1 MRLRIVVAAIL
12 IPAML
17 FVVLGL
23 PEIVTVFFVAF
34 FAAIGAY
41 ELLHNTRLVMHFR
54 LVVYSM
60 LFAFAIPFWSFYGCD
75 RTLEL
80 VGILIFFAILFA
92 ENMMADGK
100 IPLQKLCICFMA
112 GMVLP
117 YMFSAIARILAMHH
131 GRNIVLLPFLIAFA
145 SDGGAYFIGV
155 FFGKHKMAPII
166 SPKKTWEGF
175 FGGITFAI
183 VGTVIYMIV
192 QQFAFDMHVN
202 YFYAI
207 VYGVIGSLAGVFGD
221 LCFSVIKRQVGIKD
235 YGTIFPGHGGMYDR
249 FDSVIVVTPLIECLL
264 ILIPAIW

>member
-1 MRLRIVVAAIL
+1 
-12 IPAML
+12 ML

-34 FAAIGAY
+34 FAAIGTH
-41 ELLHNTRLVMHFR
+41 ELLHNTGLVRHFR

-75 RTLEL
+75 HMLEL
-80 VGILIFFAILFA
+80 AGILVFFALMFA

-100 IPLQKLCICFMA
+100 IPFQKISICFMA
-112 GMVLP
+112 GLVLP
-117 YMFSAIARILAMHH
+117 YMFSAIARIIAMDH
-131 GRNIVLLPFLIAFA
+131 GKNIVLLPFLIAFV
-145 SDGGAYFIGV
+145 SDGGAYFVGV

-175 FGGITFAI
+175 FGGIFFAV
-183 VGTVIYMIV
+183 VGTLIYMLV
-192 QQFAFDMHVN
+192 QQLCFGMTIN
-202 YFYAI
+202 YLYAI
-207 VYGVIGSLAGVFGD
+207 VYGLLGSLAGVFGD
-221 LCFSVIKRQVGIKD
+221 LCFSVIKRQVDIKD

-264 ILIPAIW
+264 LLIPAIY